1 VEGKKPA
8 LKTRADAEAV
18 LSALQGVAFKIASVT
33 PKERR
38 QKPPAPFTTST
49 LQQAASSH
57 LKLAPEMTMKL
68 AQQLYEMGDITY
80 MRTDS
85 PAVSPE
91 GVQMAAKTISNLYG
105 EKYLGSTK
113 HAAKSGA
120 QEAHECIRPTDSE
133 TSPDAMAL
141 NLSDNPGAAKLY
153 ELIYRRFLASQMAE
167 AVYNEVL
174 ATVAGGEA
182 VFSAKG
188 SQLAFDGFLRA
199 YDFGEEKEVEK
210 RADSDEDDEPANKQ
224 LPPLTVN
231 ESAHAKSISPH
242 QHFTKPPSPYSEALL
257 VKALE
262 QNGVGRPSTYAQ
274 TIATL
279 KARGYVELV
288 KRQLKTTPLGQQVL
302 RVLLDKLPGL
312 FDVDFTA
319 QMETAL
325 DDIAAGKR
333 EERAY
338 LKGFWQQ
345 VAPLFGEK
353 IVQASTA
360 PKATK
365 SAEPSSSPKKPS
377 APRKPAQLYP
387 ELGVCPQCGKPLA
400 QRSGKY
406 GPFVGCSGYPECKYI
421 RK

>member
-1 VEGKKPA
+1 
-8 LKTRADAEAV
+8 
-18 LSALQGVAFKIASVT
+18 VT

-38 QKPPAPFTTST
+38 QKPPAPFTTSS

-68 AQQLYEMGDITY
+68 AQQLYEMGAITY

-91 GVQMAAKTISNLYG
+91 GVQMAAKTIQNLYG
-105 EKYLGSTK
+105 ERYLGSTK

-120 QEAHECIRPTDSE
+120 QEAHECIRPTDTE
-133 TSPDAMAL
+133 TSPDAMSL
-141 NLSDNPGAAKLY
+141 TLSENPGAAKLY

-167 AVYNEVL
+167 AVYHEVL
-174 ATVAGGEA
+174 ATVTGGEA
-182 VFSAKG
+182 IFSAKG
-188 SQLAFDGFLRA
+188 SQLAFDGFLKA

-210 RADSDEDDEPANKQ
+210 RADADDDDEPANKQ
-224 LPPLTVN
+224 LPPL
-231 ESAHAKSISPH
+231 SPGEAAQARNITPQ

-302 RVLLDKLPGL
+302 RVLLEKLPGL

-360 PKATK
+360 PKAVK
-365 SAEPSSSPKKPS
+365 STDKPATPRKSS
-377 APRKPAQLYP
+377 APRKPP
-387 ELGVCPQCGKPLA
+387 EVDPALGVCPQCGKPMV